1 MQEEKKEDKT
11 KEELLESLK
20 NVSDLWLNDIIYAA
34 LKKLQFY
41 EYNIR
46 NGCGDLLE
54 QLELQQT
61 TLDLDLTKIENIK
74 YMINEGE
81 MLFSNVKI
89 ILTEERIK
97 KIGLLIFVIRK
108 IEKENW
114 FIKNYDI
121 THSPPILS
129 KVTFHPSFYTLIN
142 SLFKL
147 RSIFVEA
154 LKHIL
159 YIQQSEEKEKER

>member
-1 MQEEKKEDKT
+1 MQEENKEDKI

-20 NVSDLWLNDIIYAA
+20 NVSDLWLNDIVYTA

-61 TLDLDLTKIENIK
+61 KLDLDLTKIENIK

-89 ILTEERIK
+89 ILKEERIK

-108 IEKENW
+108 IEQEEW
-114 FIKNYDI
+114 FIKNYD
-121 THSPPILS
+121 TTNSPPRLS
-129 KVTFHPSFYTLIN
+129 NVTFHPSFNILTN

-147 RSIFVEA
+147 RSVFIES